1 MQTKISQLL
10 ADEDF
15 ESIEL
20 ELKNPNIF
28 QILSLERRE
37 IRHSNF
43 LAYLLDPCETHGL
56 GSRFLRRFIRSI
68 DASGSQ
74 SFDADLFSLDSEVE
88 VRREWRHIDILI
100 LTQESVILIENK
112 IDTEDNENQLKRY
125 RQIVKEHFQDKKYH
139 YYVYLTPNR
148 SDPIDNNEASHYIN
162 LGYQDISDGLA
173 SMLRVFEK
181 SIPEKIKTYV
191 QDYLT
196 SINRELLMSDEINK
210 KAMKVY
216 QKHKEAL
223 DFIFSNIQDNS
234 EEKYQIFESYLVGN
248 GYKIGSKNKGW
259 IRFLTP
265 ELSNLQAAGILSA
278 EGQTGWQNKE
288 VFLFEINFTKVGKV
302 EIKATVSPGQ
312 SPIRDLVV
320 EANKDL
326 PCFRNPKG
334 KKWLVFYVTNKDLDV
349 DALLEKTDE
358 EIKKTLDALF
368 AEVGPKIQDISKRI
382 FNALQQN
389 P

>member
-20 ELKNPNIF
+20 ELNNPNIF

-56 GSRFLRRFIRSI
+56 GSRFLRRFIRTL
-68 DASGSQ
+68 DASGGQ
-74 SFDADLFSLDSEVE
+74 NFDADLFSLDSEVE

-100 LTQESVILIENK
+100 LTQESVILVENK
-112 IDTEDNENQLKRY
+112 IDTEDHTNQLKRY
-125 RQIVKEHFQDKKYH
+125 RQIVEEHFRDKKP
-139 YYVYLTPNR
+139 YYVYLTPSR
-148 SDPIDNNEASHYIN
+148 SEPTDNNEACHYIN

-216 QKHKEAL
+216 LKHKEAF
-223 DFIFSNIQDNS
+223 DFIFSNIPDNS
-234 EEKYQIFESYLVGN
+234 EEKYQIFESYLVGK

-265 ELSNLQAAGILSA
+265 ELASLQVEGLLSA
-278 EGQTGWQNKE
+278 EGQTGWPNKE
-288 VFLFEINFTKVGKV
+288 VFLFEINLNKVGKV

-312 SPIRDLVV
+312 SPLRDLVV
-320 EANKDL
+320 EANKDMAG
-326 PCFRNPKG
+326 FRNPKG
-334 KKWLVFYVTNKDLDV
+334 KKWLVFYVEDRALDV
-349 DALLEKTDE
+349 DALLEQTDE
-358 EIKKTLDALF
+358 EVKKTLDALF
-368 AEVGPKIQDISKRI
+368 ALVGPKIQDISKRI
-382 FNALQQN
+382 FDAIKQN

>member
-20 ELKNPNIF
+20 ELNNPNIF

-56 GSRFLRRFIRSI
+56 GSRFLRRFIRSL
-68 DASGSQ
+68 DASGGQ

-100 LTQESVILIENK
+100 LTQESVILVENK
-112 IDTEDNENQLKRY
+112 IDTEDHTNQLKRY
-125 RQIVKEHFQDKKYH
+125 RQIVEEHFQDKKP
-139 YYVYLTPNR
+139 YYVYLTPSR
-148 SDPIDNNEASHYIN
+148 SEPIDNNEALHYIN

-216 QKHKEAL
+216 LKHKEAF
-223 DFIFSNIQDNS
+223 DFIFANIPDNS
-234 EEKYQIFESYLVGN
+234 EEKYQIFESYLVGK

-265 ELSNLQAAGILSA
+265 ELSSLQSAGLLSA
-278 EGQTGWQNKE
+278 EGQTGWPNKE
-288 VFLFEINFTKVGKV
+288 IFLFEINLNKVGKV

-312 SPIRDLVV
+312 SPLRDLVV
-320 EANKDL
+320 EANKDVAG
-326 PCFRNPKG
+326 FRNPKG
-334 KKWLVFYVTNKDLDV
+334 KKWLVFYVEDKALDV
-349 DALLEKTDE
+349 DALLEQTDE
-358 EIKKTLDALF
+358 EVKKTLDALF
-368 AEVGPKIQDISKRI
+368 AVVGPKIQDISKRI
-382 FNALQQN
+382 FDAIEQN